1 MRRFSYIM
9 LCVLALCSC
18 TPKTRLVILHVND
31 THSHFEALRGGDLDG
46 QGGCI
51 ERAAFVDSVRS
62 AEGAG
67 KVLLLHAG
75 DFGQGT
81 SYFNRFGGELEIEV
95 LNSMKYDC
103 VALGNHEFDNGIEDL
118 CRRLK
123 RLECPVVCANL
134 DLSQF
139 ELGQVV
145 KPYAILERGGMKIG
159 IIGAITDISTVVSK
173 TISSRI
179 QQLDPAESI
188 NRWAAYLHKTEKCD
202 MIILLSHMGYKEDQA
217 VIPETRFLDIVIGG
231 HSHTYV
237 EDFVWVED
245 AGGKAVP
252 ITQDGGWGLQVG
264 KVTVSGG
271 C

>member
-1 MRRFSYIM
+1 MRRLIVAFA
-9 LCVLALCSC
+9 CALAMCSC
-18 TPKTRLVILHVND
+18 APRTKLVILHVND
-31 THSHFEALRGGDLDG
+31 THSHFEALRGGELDG
-46 QGGCI
+46 HGGCI
-51 ERAAFVDSVRS
+51 ERAAFVDSVRT
-62 AEGAG
+62 AEGSDR
-67 KVLLLHAG
+67 VLLLHAG

-81 SYFNRFGGELEIEV
+81 SYFTRLGGQLEIDV

-118 CRRLK
+118 CMRLK
-123 RLECPVVCANL
+123 RLECPVVCSNL

-159 IIGAITDISTVVSK
+159 IIGAITDISTVVAK
-173 TISSRI
+173 TVSSRI
-179 QQLDPAESI
+179 QQLDPVESI
-188 NRWAAYLHKTEKCD
+188 CKCSEYLHKTEKCD
-202 MIILLSHMGYKEDQA
+202 LIILLSHMGYKEDLEI
-217 VIPETRFLDIVIGG
+217 VPRTRYIDLVIGG
-231 HSHTYV
+231 HSHTIV

-245 AGGKAVP
+245 ASGRKVP
-252 ITQDGGWGLQVG
+252 VTQDGSWGLQVG